1 MQNLIIDE
9 RWSII
14 WEIHIHTNG
23 RFAQAHTKLK
33 RFPTVIDERVEI
45 Q

>member
-14 WEIHIHTNG
+14 WEIHRHTND
-23 RFAQAHTKLK
+23 RFAQAHAKLK
-33 RFPTVIDERVEI
+33 RIPTIIHERVEI